1 MTRDRKRLVA
11 GAAGIAA
18 IGIVG
23 IIPVATPAQAEPDI
37 DDVRKKVDKLYT
49 QAEAA
54 NEDYSNAKLR
64 LQDLKDQ
71 LEDLD
76 SDEKRQS
83 KELDKIRAELR
94 DSVLRQFEGSDV
106 SAVGQVIT
114 SDDPQEFLAG
124 LATVSSYNALQAD
137 LLARYNTEAEAL
149 QVRREA
155 TEDAKAQVA
164 KIKST
169 MQQKKSEIDKKYEA
183 AQAELDELEADQLE
197 EFQSGDTSIP
207 GNLPAPS
214 GRAKIAVDYA
224 LDQVGDSYVYGAT
237 GTESWDC
244 SGLTMVAW
252 GQAGV
257 SLPHSSSAQYSS
269 GPSVPRDQL
278 APGDLVFYYSP
289 ISHVGMYIGNGMIV
303 HASNPSTGVKV
314 SPMDE
319 MPYTGAVRPG

>member
-18 IGIVG
+18 IGIAG
-23 IIPVATPAQAEPDI
+23 IIPAATPAQAEPDI

-49 QAEAA
+49 EAEAA

-155 TEDAKAQVA
+155 TEDAKAQMA
-164 KIKST
+164 KIKLT

>member
-1 MTRDRKRLVA
+1 VTRDRKRLVA

-18 IGIVG
+18 IGIAG
-23 IIPVATPAQAEPDI
+23 IIPAATPAQAEPDI
-37 DDVRKKVDKLYT
+37 DDVREKVDKLYT

-71 LEDLD
+71 LEDLN

-149 QVRREA
+149 EVRREA
-155 TEDAKAQVA
+155 TEDAKAQMA

-183 AQAELDELEADQLE
+183 AQAELDQLEADQLE

-303 HASNPSTGVKV
+303 HAANPSTGVTTAPVNSMPV
-314 SPMDE
+314 S
-319 MPYTGAVRPG
+319 GAVRPG